1 MTRWLCAH
9 RKRIPSGAAVL
20 LCAAVGTL
28 YAQVKTDSP
37 RPTRV
42 FEVVKRFDFNERP
55 LGNYEDVPMYWQQLD
70 GDGLP
75 PYSRGRFDDG
85 IGHAAPPSFR
95 FDLQGGSIAYEYIH
109 TDMTIQPGTDHMLAG
124 YIRANGLEHSR
135 AFVQAYLVDRFGQP
149 IPDSDRV
156 SRLVGPL
163 QPPEADDDEP
173 WQRVQILLNGDFAEA
188 YALRVRFWLL
198 QTHAWRRAATAVDP
212 IVRQDVSGTV
222 WFDDFVLHRLPHVA
236 LSLKDPTG
244 LVRPGSDSALVVNVR
259 TATPIAL
266 PGILRISDADRR
278 EVWRLE
284 HEFRPHVASPLEQ
297 PLPNLPPGLYHAE
310 LWLKDGPET
319 LPYRHIQFAVLPEL
333 PPKATPPP
341 DFGADLERWRLGDL
355 EGVFEL
361 LRELRCGAAKL
372 PIPIVGDLDTDSK
385 RTYFSLTRE
394 LTRRLLS
401 ERVRVTAVLLPPEEY
416 STDGQTVR
424 QMLAA
429 ATPEQVELS
438 PILAHLAGLTTSW
451 QLGSEQDELAETH
464 GWQAADLRRFRDRL
478 HTFVAA
484 PQLVMP
490 RSILD
495 PALTEI
501 EPAHDA
507 AGSFTPDEA
516 HQVRS
521 IFVPSE
527 IPAWAFP
534 HQLAF
539 LATQSGPTERWLR
552 LAAASPD
559 LSPRDR
565 ATDLARR
572 LVLARTLG
580 ADRVYVAAPLAQSSA
595 GTGRPAWYPTAEY
608 VPLRTLF
615 HCVSGRDV
623 AAVLPLAEHDAL
635 AVMFSDPDSACMIVW
650 SWRDDTATDGVELYL
665 GRRPTAINLWG
676 RPIELEQRNGRTLVP
691 LAPTPIILSDIDV
704 PLALLQCSLRV
715 EPQFIQLH
723 EPDDQPVLQLHNP
736 YDAPL
741 SGTILLD
748 LPELWQA
755 DPRRITFTLAPGET
769 LRRRLNLKL
778 PPREFAGTRQVRL
791 QFELYAPVA
800 HTLEFEVPLTV
811 GLQDV
816 QVRVRTEWDG
826 SDLIVAQTL
835 LNRSDLTVAFA
846 AYCRVPQ
853 WPQAEGAFLNV
864 GPGEEQTQ
872 RYVYQGAAALAGA
885 TLRVGIAEINGRRAL
900 DQLVEIT
907 PQRQNT
913 AYGARRPEHGRQ

>member
-1 MTRWLCAH
+1 MTRSLCAH
-9 RKRIPSGAAVL
+9 RKRIPSGAAAL
-20 LCAAVGTL
+20 LCAAAAVGTL
-28 YAQVKTDSP
+28 HAQVKNDSP
-37 RPTRV
+37 RPTQV
-42 FEVVKRFDFNERP
+42 FELIKRFDFDERP
-55 LGNYEDVPMYWQQLD
+55 LGNYEDVPMYWQQLE

-75 PYSRGRFDDG
+75 PYSRGRFDDNF
-85 IGHAAPPSFR
+85 GHAAPPSFR
-95 FDLQGGSIAYEYIH
+95 FDLQGGSIAYEYVH
-109 TDMTIQPGTDHMLAG
+109 TDMTIQPGADHMLAG
-124 YIRANGLEHSR
+124 YIRAAGLEHSR

-163 QPPEADDDEP
+163 QPPEAARDEP
-173 WQRVQILLNGDFAEA
+173 WQRVQIILNGDFAEA

-198 QTHAWRRAATAVDP
+198 QTHVWQRAMTAVDP

-244 LVRPGSDSALVVNVR
+244 LVRPGLDSALVVSVR

-266 PGILRISDADRR
+266 PAVLRISDADSR

-284 HEFRPHVASPLEQ
+284 HEFRSHVTAPLEQ
-297 PLPNLPPGLYHAE
+297 PLPSLPPGLYHAE

-319 LPYRHIQFAVLPEL
+319 LPYRQIQFAVLPAL

-385 RTYFSLTRE
+385 RAYFSLTRE

-416 STDGQTVR
+416 AAGGPTVR

-429 ATPEQVELS
+429 ATPEQVELA

-451 QLGSEQDELAETH
+451 QLGSEQAELVEAC
-464 GWQAADLRRFRDRL
+464 GWQAGDLQRFRDRL
-478 HTFVAA
+478 RTFVAA

-495 PALTEI
+495 PAVAEI
-501 EPAHDA
+501 EPARGADGFFIA
-507 AGSFTPDEA
+507 DEA
-516 HQVRS
+516 RAVRS
-521 IFVPSE
+521 VYVPGE
-527 IPAWAFP
+527 IPASAFP

-539 LATQSGPTERWLR
+539 LATQRGPAERWLR
-552 LAAASPD
+552 LAEASPD

-572 LVLARTLG
+572 LVLAKTLG
-580 ADRVYVAAPLAQSSA
+580 ADRVFVAAPLAQSSA

-615 HCVSGRDV
+615 HYVGGRDV
-623 AAVLPLAEHDAL
+623 AAVLPLVEHDAL
-635 AVMFSDPDSACMIVW
+635 AVMFSDPGSACMIVW
-650 SWRDDTATDGVELYL
+650 SWRDDTAANGVELYL
-665 GRRPTAINLWG
+665 GPRPTAIDLWG
-676 RPIELEQRNGRTLVP
+676 QPIELEQRNGRTLVP

-723 EPDDQPVLQLHNP
+723 EPDEQPVLQLHNP
-736 YDAPL
+736 YEAPL
-741 SGTILLD
+741 SGTLRLD

-769 LRRRLNLKL
+769 LRRLLNLKL

-791 QFELYAPVA
+791 QLELYAPVA

-811 GLQDV
+811 GLRDV
-816 QVRVRTEWDG
+816 QVHVRTEWDG
-826 SDLIVAQTL
+826 NDLIVAQTL
-835 LNRSDLTVAFA
+835 LNRSDRTVGFA

-885 TLRVGIAEINGRRAL
+885 TLRVGITEINGRRVM
-900 DQLVEIT
+900 DQLVEIA
-907 PQRQNT
+907 PQRQNR
-913 AYGARRPEHGRQ
+913 AYGAR